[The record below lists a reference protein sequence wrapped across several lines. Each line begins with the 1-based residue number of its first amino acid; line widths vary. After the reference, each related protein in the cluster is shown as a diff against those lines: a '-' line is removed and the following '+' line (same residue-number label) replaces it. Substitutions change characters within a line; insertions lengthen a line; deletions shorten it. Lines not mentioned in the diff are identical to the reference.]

1 MRPHVLHCSDAS
13 GWDHMSH
20 ESASPTVLLL
30 CTSLSAQSNSVCHD
44 VSLITFVLCGMRPSC
59 NDFCTSCF
67 KMHFFI
73 HNICPC
79 FLRLFRLFCIIV
91 LMFHNFLQPNWH
103 IHWKWILTFMMGVL
117 VQLVTN
123 IATVLHCCQ
132 SNCAY
137 VQATLNWKQW
147 ALHVHN
153 VALCWA
159 LFSIVLSMHI
169 SGCSF
174 LTFWRF
180 SLDPADQ
187 PNGPQYEAVAVLAL
201 PTVCVCVC
209 RPDCGTW
216 LTFWMVQ

>member
-1 MRPHVLHCSDAS
+1 
-13 GWDHMSH
+13 
-20 ESASPTVLLL
+20 
-30 CTSLSAQSNSVCHD
+30 
-44 VSLITFVLCGMRPSC
+44 
-59 NDFCTSCF
+59 
-67 KMHFFI
+67 
-73 HNICPC
+73 
-79 FLRLFRLFCIIV
+79 
-91 LMFHNFLQPNWH
+91 MFHNFLQPNWR
-103 IHWKWILTFMMGVL
+103 IHWKWVLMFLTGVL

-147 ALHVHN
+147 ALHVHT

-159 LFSIVLSMHI
+159 LFSIVLSTVFSTDLSNVLSTVLSNVLSLVFSTMMSTVFSMHT

-180 SLDPADQ
+180 NLDPADQ
-187 PNGPQYEAVAVLAL
+187 PDGPQYEAVAVLAL

-209 RPDCGTW
+209 VCVQAW
-216 LTFWMVQ
+216 LWHLTHLSEWYRSTRATASHSQPQLVTCFSCLVCWIYWFFFKLFF

>member
-1 MRPHVLHCSDAS
+1 
-13 GWDHMSH
+13 
-20 ESASPTVLLL
+20 
-30 CTSLSAQSNSVCHD
+30 
-44 VSLITFVLCGMRPSC
+44 
-59 NDFCTSCF
+59 
-67 KMHFFI
+67 
-73 HNICPC
+73 
-79 FLRLFRLFCIIV
+79 
-91 LMFHNFLQPNWH
+91 MFHSFLQPNWR
-103 IHWKWILTFMMGVL
+103 IHWKWVLMFLTGVL

-147 ALHVHN
+147 ALHVHT

-159 LFSIVLSMHI
+159 LFSIVLSTVFSTDLSNVLSIVLSTVLSNVLSLVFSTMMSTVFSMHT

-180 SLDPADQ
+180 NLDPADQ
-187 PNGPQYEAVAVLAL
+187 PDGPQYEAVAVLAL

-209 RPDCGTW
+209 VCVCAG
-216 LTFWMVQ
+216 LTVALDSPFWMVQEHQSHSQPFPATARHLLFLSGLLNLLIFFKLFF